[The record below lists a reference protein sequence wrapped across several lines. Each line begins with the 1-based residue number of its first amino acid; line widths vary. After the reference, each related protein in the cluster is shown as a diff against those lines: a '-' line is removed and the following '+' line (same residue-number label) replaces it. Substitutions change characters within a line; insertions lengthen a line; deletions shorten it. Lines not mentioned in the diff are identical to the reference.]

1 VVQIEPVEDA
11 SGLPELPGRSEIET
25 FTGGARVG
33 WASASWPLAKL
44 RISRGE
50 LVLSI
55 GMLGE
60 YRFKPGDV
68 VAVEQVGV
76 VPIIGRGVRIEH
88 RREDVAERVI
98 FYSWGSP
105 RRILDALERCGF
117 QPSADPHDMPVS
129 RGWPLRIPFVVGA
142 GILWNLLFLIDRPWE
157 RASDGEFV
165 WGPGIFAALGL
176 VFLGTQLIRTWTPLQ
191 RVALN
196 GPRALERIEGPRKL
210 LAFVSGTMLVL
221 GGIAALL
228 ASSSSPSVDSG
239 SAADEASG
247 SSVTIGPEQVPDEWD
262 FYLAQVDDAPAVVRV
277 NFWFQ
282 SEAPI
287 RSAPHLHWVA
297 VQMLDPGEHGMGT
310 EAEGA
315 LLWGVEDRIAEEAKK
330 VGLYFVGRLRNDGR
344 WQLVFY
350 GPQDMTERLTEITA
364 GASGTR
370 KYVVDGKEDED
381 WSYYGDF
388 LLPDAERAAWI
399 ENRRVVD
406 QLEVEGDSLKVP
418 RRVDHWAY
426 FATRYGRD
434 AFVGEVRSKG
444 FDVEQKSDTNALGD
458 ASALQFGVQIYRV
471 DSVALEDIHGVV
483 MELSKLASTFEGD
496 YDGWETQVVTEAK

>member
-76 VPIIGRGVRIEH
+76 VPMIGRGVRIEH

-105 RRILDALERCGF
+105 RRILDALERCAF

-228 ASSSSPSVDSG
+228 ASSSSPSVGSG
-239 SAADEASG
+239 SAAG
-247 SSVTIGPEQVPDEWD
+247 KSSE
-262 FYLAQVDDAPAVVRV
+262 
-277 NFWFQ
+277 
-282 SEAPI
+282 
-287 RSAPHLHWVA
+287 
-297 VQMLDPGEHGMGT
+297 
-310 EAEGA
+310 
-315 LLWGVEDRIAEEAKK
+315 
-330 VGLYFVGRLRNDGR
+330 
-344 WQLVFY
+344 
-350 GPQDMTERLTEITA
+350 
-364 GASGTR
+364 
-370 KYVVDGKEDED
+370 
-381 WSYYGDF
+381 
-388 LLPDAERAAWI
+388 PDAERAAWI
-399 ENRRVVD
+399 QDRRVVD
-406 QLEVEGDSLKVP
+406 QLEAEGDSLKVP

-434 AFVGEVRSKG
+434 AFEGEARSKG
-444 FDVEQKSDTNALGD
+444 FDVEQKSDTNVLGD

-483 MELSKLASTFEGD
+483 MELSELASTFEGE
-496 YDGWETQVVTEAK
+496 YDGWETQVVTEGE